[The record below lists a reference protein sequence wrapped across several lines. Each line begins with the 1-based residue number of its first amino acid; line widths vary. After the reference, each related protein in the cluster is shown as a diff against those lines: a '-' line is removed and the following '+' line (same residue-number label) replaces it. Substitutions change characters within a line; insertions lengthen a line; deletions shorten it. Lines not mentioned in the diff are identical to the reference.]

1 MDKSTIV
8 ATIKRQQAELAE
20 MITSIRKD
28 RRMGKIVSA
37 LEKRYRITDRL
48 LEALDEKS
56 YIPRGVE
63 DLDAKEEIRELRR
76 EIDKIKSNFKKLQK
90 LEKRKKKIEKKID

>member
-20 MITSIRKD
+20 MIALIRKD

-48 LEALDEKS
+48 LEALGEKS

-63 DLDAKEEIRELRR
+63 DLDAKEEIRELRK

-90 LEKRKKKIEKKID
+90 LEKRKKKIEKKIN

>member
-48 LEALDEKS
+48 LEARSEEHTSELQSHSFIS
-56 YIPRGVE
+56 YAVFC
-63 DLDAKEEIRELRR
+63 L
-76 EIDKIKSNFKKLQK
+76 
-90 LEKRKKKIEKKID
+90 KKKTRTISLAIM

>member
-20 MITSIRKD
+20 MIASIKKD

-37 LEKRYRITDRL
+37 LEKRYRISNSL

-56 YIPRGVE
+56 YIPRGIE
-63 DLDAKEEIRELRR
+63 DLDTKEEIRELKR